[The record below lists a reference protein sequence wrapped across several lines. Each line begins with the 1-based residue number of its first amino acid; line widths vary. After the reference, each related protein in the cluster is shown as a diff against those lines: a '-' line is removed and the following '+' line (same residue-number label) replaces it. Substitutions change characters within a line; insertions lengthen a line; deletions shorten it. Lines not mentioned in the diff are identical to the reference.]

1 MEPQILTDDDL
12 ISSMVEY
19 NRSNQ
24 ALSGFLCRPKQT
36 EASPGILLIQEW
48 WGLNDHIKEVAQRL
62 AKEHY
67 VVFAPDLY
75 SRLGNVVTKNGA
87 EAAKLIGSLPS
98 AQLLS
103 DLIDA
108 IHYLKGLPQV
118 DAGKA
123 GVIGFSV
130 GGSFALSIA
139 CRTEQIRCAVP
150 FYGQIPPDAEL
161 GKISAPILYFYG
173 EEDGWIQKTEVERL
187 KSALKENKKGGEIK
201 TYPGSPHAFFN
212 DTRREVY
219 NPEAAKDA
227 WNRTLAFLKKY
238 LKEK

>member
-1 MEPQILTDDDL
+1 MEPPILTEDDL

-19 NRSNQ
+19 STADQ
-24 ALSGFLCRPKQT
+24 TLSGFLCRPKQA
-36 EASPGILLIQEW
+36 EGSPGLLLIQEW

-67 VVFAPDLY
+67 VVFVPDLY

-87 EAAKLIGSLPS
+87 EAAKLIDSLPPD
-98 AQLLS
+98 QVLS
-103 DLIDA
+103 DLMIA
-108 IHYLKGLPQV
+108 IRYLKSLPQV
-118 DAGKA
+118 ESRKA
-123 GVIGFSV
+123 GVIGFCV

-139 CRTEQIRCAVP
+139 CRTEETRCAVS

-161 GKISAPILYFYG
+161 EKTSVPILYFYG
-173 EEDGWIQKTEVERL
+173 EEDGWVPKKEVERL
-187 KSALKENKKGGEIK
+187 KSVLKKNKKAGEII
-201 TYPGSPHAFFN
+201 TYPGTPHAFFN

-227 WNRTLAFLKKY
+227 WKRTLEFFKKY
-238 LKEK
+238 LK